1 MLGFSAPL
9 LLIGLL
15 ALPFLWI
22 LLRAVPPAALR
33 RRFAGVALLL
43 GLADKTQQ
51 ADKTPWWLLVLRM
64 TALAG
69 VIVAFAGPV
78 LNPKSAAR
86 ASDPLLIVL
95 DGGWAD
101 AYDWPQ
107 RQVKALSLLEDAGQD
122 GRPVALV
129 QLTDPPQA
137 LVFKAASDWRGRL
150 AAMAPRGWQAQDLA
164 LWRARLPAGPYDT
177 AWISDGL
184 AHSGQAELLASLIE
198 RGHVAVFASEK
209 PIYALGPATQ
219 VDGKVTLKVQRLSK
233 GKPAIVDVIAWG
245 PDPMGVQ
252 RDLARVKVTFAAQ
265 DSAALAP
272 LDLPAELRNRV
283 TRFAVDGQRSA
294 GAVTLAGDTLKRRK
308 VALVNDAADSE
319 GLQLL
324 APLHYL
330 RQALILSTDILT
342 GGLGDVLPA
351 NPDVI
356 VLADGAQMPK
366 AQAEMLQSWVEKGG
380 LLLRFAGPKLAAAD
394 MALMAKDPL
403 MPVTLRQ
410 GGLTTGGAMSWGA
423 PKSLAEFARAS
434 PFHGLAVPADI
445 KVRTQVLAQPDADLS
460 SRTLA
465 ALDDGTPLVT
475 RKALGQ
481 GQVVLFHVTANTE
494 WSDLPLSGLFVQML
508 ERLAVSATSGSA
520 GADVLA
526 GLIWTPE
533 HILDGWGDQ
542 VDPTALA
549 GLDGAG
555 LDGAGLVMALQ
566 HGPSGAVPAGVYRH
580 EGLGVAVN
588 AVPVDQ
594 PLGKAA
600 WPLGVAVQGLTLS
613 AETALKGPMLA
624 LAMILLLFDAVA
636 TLALMGRLGI
646 WRSAGVVLLALAL
659 LAPPQSAQAD
669 EAADQRAIAA
679 TQGVV
684 LAYVITGD
692 SAVDATSAA
701 GLQGLSDQL
710 IYRTTIEPLA
720 PTGVDLEKDEVVF
733 FPFLYWPITADAAA
747 PSGLSYHKLNQYLRT
762 GGMILFDTRDADVG
776 GAGAGD
782 GLTPEGQALQ
792 RIAQGLDIPP
802 LAPLPDD
809 HVLTRSFYLVQ
820 TFPGR
825 FAEGGLWVEA
835 PPPDAAKTDGM
846 PFRNLN
852 DGVTPVV
859 IGGND
864 WASAWA
870 VDDEGW
876 PLLPVGRGAA
886 GDQQREYAYR
896 FGINLIMY
904 VLTGNYK
911 SDQVHVPALL
921 ERLGK

>member
-1 MLGFSAPL
+1 MIGFSAPL

-15 ALPFLWI
+15 ALPVLWI
-22 LLRAVPPAALR
+22 LLRAVPPAATR

-43 GLADKTQQ
+43 GLADKSQQ
-51 ADKTPWWLLVLRM
+51 ADKTPWWLLALRM
-64 TALAG
+64 MALATM
-69 VIVAFAGPV
+69 ILAFAGPV

-86 ASDPLLIVL
+86 TSDPLLIIM

-101 AYDWPQ
+101 AYDWPL
-107 RQVKALSLLEDAGQD
+107 RQAKAASLLDDAGQV
-122 GRPVALV
+122 GRLVAVV
-129 QLTDPPQA
+129 QLTDLPQA
-137 LVFKAASDWRGRL
+137 LDFRAAADWRGRL
-150 AAMAPRGWQAQDLA
+150 AAMAPRAWQVQDLA

-184 AHSGQAELLASLIE
+184 AHSGQAELLASLQAQ
-198 RGHVAVFASEK
+198 GHVDVFASDQ
-209 PIYALGPATQ
+209 PIYALGPARQ
-219 VDGKVTLKVQRLSK
+219 VDGKVTLKVQRLRT
-233 GKPAIVDVIAWG
+233 GKPALVDVIALG
-245 PDPMGVQ
+245 PDPSGIQ
-252 RDLARVKVTFAAQ
+252 RDLARVRVTFAAQ
-265 DSAALAP
+265 DSAALAL

-294 GAVTLAGDTLKRRK
+294 GAVSLADDTLKRRK
-308 VALVNDAADSE
+308 VALVNESADGE

-330 RQALILSTDILT
+330 RQALILSADLLS
-342 GGLGDVLPA
+342 GGLDDVLPA

-356 VLADGAQMPK
+356 VLADGAQMPQAK
-366 AQAEMLQSWVEKGG
+366 AAALQSWVEKGG
-380 LLLRFAGPKLAAAD
+380 LLLRFAGPRLAASD
-394 MALMAKDPL
+394 IALMAKDPL

-410 GGLTTGGAMSWGA
+410 GGLTSGGAMSWGA
-423 PKSLAEFARAS
+423 PKALAAFAQSS
-434 PFHGLAVPADI
+434 PFHGLAIPPDLR
-445 KVRTQVLAQPDADLS
+445 VRTQVLAQPDADLPR
-460 SRTLA
+460 RTLA
-465 ALDDGTPLVT
+465 VLEDGTPLVT
-475 RKALGQ
+475 RKTLGQ
-481 GQVVLFHVTANTE
+481 GQVVLFHVTANAE

-533 HILDGWGDQ
+533 HILDGWGDR

-549 GLDGAG
+549 GVDGA
-555 LDGAGLVMALQ
+555 DLVAALQ
-566 HGPSGAVPAGVYRH
+566 RGPSGAVPAGVYRH

-594 PLGKAA
+594 PLVQAA
-600 WPLGVAVQGLTLS
+600 WPLGVAVQGLTLV
-613 AETALKGPMLA
+613 AEIALKGPMLA
-624 LAMILLLFDAVA
+624 LAMILLLCDAVA
-636 TLALMGRLGI
+636 SLAVMGRLGFG
-646 WRSAGVVLLALAL
+646 RGAGAGLLALAL
-659 LAPPQSAQAD
+659 LAPPQNAQAD

-684 LAYVITGD
+684 LAYVITRD
-692 SAVDATSAA
+692 AAVDATSAA
-701 GLQGLSDQL
+701 SLQGLSDQL
-710 IYRTTIEPLA
+710 IFRTAIEPLM
-720 PTGVDLEKDEVVF
+720 PMGVDLEKDEVVF
-733 FPFLYWPITADAAA
+733 FPCLYWPVTADAAT
-747 PSGLSYHKLNQYLRT
+747 PSDAAYTKLNHYLRT
-762 GGMILFDTRDADVG
+762 GGMILFDTRDADVAG
-776 GAGAGD
+776 GGVGQ

-802 LAPLPDD
+802 LAPLPGD
-809 HVLTRSFYLVQ
+809 HVLTRSFYLLQ
-820 TFPGR
+820 AFPGR

-835 PPPDAAKTDGM
+835 PPPDATKTDEM

-870 VDDEGW
+870 VDDDGW
-876 PLLPVGRGAA
+876 PFLPVGRGAA

-904 VLTGNYK
+904 ALTGNYK